1 MRAIQLVRLSAF
13 AAAMI
18 LPLLMMRGVEETL
31 SNEQRTRA
39 PRPSLS
45 AAGSQYPEQFDAY
58 FRDHFGGRDR
68 LIRWHNL
75 FKFRVFRQSPV
86 RRVLLGRNG
95 WLFYTGV
102 EDGVDIRDFAGT
114 WPYRPSDLNAWLR
127 HVNNRV
133 RQYARLGARYLVV
146 IAPNKQSVYPELV
159 PAQYG
164 PHAPGLTKAFL
175 ERARFYPGV
184 EIVDLEPALRRHRDA
199 QLYFRGDSHWN
210 AQGAFYAAQAI
221 TDRLRQSFPTVGVL
235 REEDYTR
242 QTRPIESG
250 DLVRML
256 ALDVKVSDRDFQYLR
271 RTPVARNI
279 RDDTNGLHRIWVQPD
294 HQQLPKAVLF
304 GDWYGGALAPF
315 LADAFSHLHYYRSLR
330 GLSSDGMPDLNIV
343 RNEKPDVVILV
354 AVERYLPAVG
364 VQ

>member
-1 MRAIQLVRLSAF
+1 MPTFETISAG
-13 AAAMI
+13 A
-18 LPLLMMRGVEETL
+18 T
-31 SNEQRTRA
+31 S
-39 PRPSLS
+39 
-45 AAGSQYPEQFDAY
+45 
-58 FRDHFGGRDR
+58 

-75 FKFRVFRQSPV
+75 FKFQVFRQSPV
-86 RRVLLGRNG
+86 RSVVLGRNG
-95 WLFYTGV
+95 WLFYTGDG
-102 EDGVDIRDFAGT
+102 DGVDIRDFAGR

-127 HVNNRV
+127 HADGRV

-146 IAPNKQSVYPELV
+146 IVPNKQSMYPELV

-184 EIVDLEPALRRHRDA
+184 EIMDLEPALRQHRDT

-221 TDRLRQSFPTVGVL
+221 TNRLRQSVPTVGVL
-235 REEDYTR
+235 REEDYTL

-256 ALDVKVSDRDFQYLR
+256 ALDVKVSDQDFQYLR
-271 RTPVARNI
+271 RTPAARNI
-279 RDDTNGLHRIWVQPD
+279 RDDRLHRIWAQPD
-294 HQQLPKAVLF
+294 SQRLPKAVLF
-304 GDWYGGALAPF
+304 GDSFGVALAPL
-315 LADAFSHLHYYRSLR
+315 LADAFSQLHYYRSLG
-330 GLSSDGMPDLNIV
+330 GLSSGRTPDLNVV
-343 RNEKPDVVILV
+343 RTEKPDVVILL